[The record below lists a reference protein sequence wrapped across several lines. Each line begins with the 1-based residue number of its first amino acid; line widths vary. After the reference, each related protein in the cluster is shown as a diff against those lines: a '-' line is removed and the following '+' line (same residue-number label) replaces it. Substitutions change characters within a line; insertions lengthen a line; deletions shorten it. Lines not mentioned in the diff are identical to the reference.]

1 MRLTI
6 FGATGG
12 TGTRAVRRALEEGH
26 EVTAV
31 VRDPARLGVP
41 AHERL
46 RVLTADVTDPAAIV
60 PAVDGADAVVSAL
73 GPRGTGP
80 TTIRTDAC
88 RAIVAAMDKAGVRRL
103 LVVSAAG
110 LVADAGDGLVTRHVV
125 KPLILGRLLKNSFA
139 DLRRCEEEI
148 RACGL
153 DWTIVR
159 PPRLTDGE
167 PAGRYR
173 TAVDVNLRGGRTI
186 SRADLAACLLRLVG
200 DEASVR
206 HHVSVAY

>member
-12 TGTRAVRRALEEGH
+12 TGTRLVRRALEEGH

-31 VRDPARLGVP
+31 VRDPARLDTP

-46 RVLTADVTDPAAIV
+46 RVITAEIT
-60 PAVDGADAVVSAL
+60 DAVLSTLGHRGPGSATVCAD
-73 GPRGTGP
+73 GG
-80 TTIRTDAC
+80 
-88 RAIVAAMDKAGVRRL
+88 RAIVAAMGKAGVRRL

-110 LVADAGDGLVTRHVV
+110 VVTDAGDGFVTRYVV
-125 KPLILGRLLKNSFA
+125 KPLILERLLKDAFA
-139 DLRRCEEEI
+139 DMRLCEEEV
-148 RACGL
+148 RASDL

-159 PPRLTDGE
+159 PPRLTDKE
-167 PAGRYR
+167 PTGRYR
-173 TAVDVNLRGGRTI
+173 TATDLNLRGGRAI
-186 SRADLAACLLRLVG
+186 SRGDLAGCLLGLVT
-200 DEASVR
+200 DESSVR